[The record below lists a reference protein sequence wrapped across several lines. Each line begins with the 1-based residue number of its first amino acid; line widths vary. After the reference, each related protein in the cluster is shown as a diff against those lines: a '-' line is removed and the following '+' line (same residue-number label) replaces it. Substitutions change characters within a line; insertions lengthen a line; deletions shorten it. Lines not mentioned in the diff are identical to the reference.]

1 MALRCRERAPSITSF
16 ATERGK
22 LQVKPCPQCPVSDG
36 RPEKGGLSLRANSGR
51 IAVPQQTT
59 FMGKQRTKSIEIAAP
74 FLAAP
79 TTTAILGVGAFPH
92 NPNSGRL
99 ST

>member
-1 MALRCRERAPSITSF
+1 
-16 ATERGK
+16 
-22 LQVKPCPQCPVSDG
+22 
-36 RPEKGGLSLRANSGR
+36 
-51 IAVPQQTT
+51 
-59 FMGKQRTKSIEIAAP
+59 MGKQRTKSIEIAAP